1 MSKHPIVHI
10 ELSSTNREADANF
23 YHDLFGWEIQQIPD
37 MNYATFATGKDE
49 VGGGFNPVN
58 NDNPAGTITVYI
70 NTDDLNATLQK
81 VQELGGKIVQPCMEI
96 PGIGDFAIFSDLTGN
111 KVALLQP
118 LPMPWGWT

>member
-10 ELSSTNREADANF
+10 ELSSKDREADARF
-23 YHDLFGWEIQQIPD
+23 YHELFGWEIQQIPD

-49 VGGGFNPVN
+49 PGGGFNPVN
-58 NDNPAGTITVYI
+58 PDTPAGTVMVYI
-70 NTDDLNATLQK
+70 NTDDLDESLRK
-81 VQELGGKIVQPCMEI
+81 VQALGGRIVHPRMEI

-118 LPMPWGWT
+118 LPMQ